1 MFHLDRC
8 YFPPS
13 GMLPDVPAL
22 TEGAVPAAGFIGMF
36 LMVTPSTPQLPTGIS
51 QAQLVCSSTP
61 R

>member
-22 TEGAVPAAGFIGMF
+22 TEGAVPAAGFTGMF
-36 LMVTPSTPQLPTGIS
+36 PMVTPSTPQLPT
-51 QAQLVCSSTP
+51 
-61 R
+61 